1 MSVGFFFSLSCYMI
15 TRGWWVGRDG
25 WGGEGW
31 MGRGGVDE
39 EGRGGVE
46 QAVEKA
52 ETLWKKV
59 LRPDLGL
66 LKGINNWIP
75 N

>member
-1 MSVGFFFSLSCYMI
+1 MI
-15 TRGWWVGRDG
+15 TRGWG
-25 WGGEGW
+25 WEGW
-31 MGRGGVDE
+31 MG
-39 EGRGGVE
+39 EGWRSR
-46 QAVEKA
+46 QRKA